1 MTERSERFGI
11 STIWRFFGGHRIT
24 LNKKIGHAVEQ
35 DRPDVLKRR
44 REWFEDQIDLEPER
58 LIFIDE
64 TWASTNMAR
73 RYGRAGKGERLR
85 AGIPFGHWKTTTF
98 VAGLRLDGIVAP
110 MVIDAPINGRSFRTY
125 VEKVLIPELRS
136 GDIVIMDNLGSHKAA
151 VVRDAIKA
159 AGARLWFLPPCSPD
173 LNPIEQAFAKIK
185 HWMRM
190 AQQRTVDDT
199 WRHLGSLILSIP
211 PEECSNYF
219 RNSGYASIKI

>member
-1 MTERSERFGI
+1 M
-11 STIWRFFGGHRIT
+11 
-24 LNKKIGHAVEQ
+24 EQ

-85 AGIPFGHWKTTTF
+85 PGIPFGHWKTTTF

-136 GDIVIMDNLGSHKAA
+136 GDIVIMDNLGSHKAPII
-151 VVRDAIKA
+151 REMIEA
-159 AGARLWFLPPCSPD
+159 AGASLLYLPPYSAD
-173 LNPIEQAFAKIK
+173 FNPIENAFSKIK
-185 HWMRM
+185 AMLRK
-190 AQQRTVDDT
+190 ASERTIDRLWSAIGQIIDT
-199 WRHLGSLILSIP
+199 ITP
-211 PEECSNYF
+211 TEAKNYF
-219 RNSGYASIKI
+219 SAAGYDPS

>member
-1 MTERSERFGI
+1 M
-11 STIWRFFGGHRIT
+11 
-24 LNKKIGHAVEQ
+24 EQ

-125 VEKVLIPELRS
+125 VEKVLIPELRCNVS
-136 GDIVIMDNLGSHKAA
+136 GALEP
-151 VVRDAIKA
+151 
-159 AGARLWFLPPCSPD
+159 F
-173 LNPIEQAFAKIK
+173 
-185 HWMRM
+185 
-190 AQQRTVDDT
+190 
-199 WRHLGSLILSIP
+199 
-211 PEECSNYF
+211 F
-219 RNSGYASIKI
+219 R